1 VAFAQK
7 TARLQRAVLGA
18 KEAIDETTPRLKRL
32 KKALDDAPAADGALA
47 GEVRALEGR
56 LRDLGLKLDGGSARQ
71 RYQEP
76 VPASI
81 ATRVQGIV
89 DAHWTTTQAP
99 TGTMRRAYEQSAAD
113 FAPLL
118 ADLTRLIE
126 SDLPALERKADAAG
140 APWTPGRVPRWT
152 AE

>member
-1 VAFAQK
+1 M
-7 TARLQRAVLGA
+7 
-18 KEAIDETTPRLKRL
+18 KRL
-32 KKALDDAPAADGALA
+32 KKALDDAPAADATLA
-47 GEVRALEGR
+47 AEVRALEAR
-56 LRDLGLKLDGGSARQ
+56 LRDLDVKLDGGSAKQ

-81 ATRVQGIV
+81 ASRVQGIV

-99 TGTMRRAYEQSAAD
+99 TGTQRRAYDLAASD
-113 FAPLL
+113 FAPVL
-118 ADLTRLIE
+118 ADLSRLIE
-126 SDLPALERKADAAG
+126 TDLPALERKADAAG